1 MGLRGTGSF
10 VSIGGVEWRVD
21 IEVEG
26 YEGKAD
32 EISFPADEPLVIEWP
47 ETDRLDPWEGST
59 ATLRIISD
67 TDRQWTDLYSVERA
81 KVRLTVYRNGA
92 SYWYGTLDTEFYE
105 EPYESFSGYEVSLTF
120 SDLAVL
126 EHIDYD
132 LTGTVTL
139 AEIFS
144 HGLQL
149 AGLNPIYDVKSSS
162 MFDDGEPVTLTALC
176 ARSDNFY
183 DEEGKPMNYKE
194 VITGILQPLGLKL
207 RQTGYVFTV
216 YDLNGAY
223 GATEPFG
230 YPILPE
236 KIEWNG
242 DSQTMAMADVAQKIT
257 VSFSPYGESELLT
270 DELEY
275 AGKTSADVYNATVN
289 NPDDATYGEYY
300 TFFND
305 YRTQMSSTSENA
317 ANEYI
322 DFNLFLSADNGKGL
336 GWVNPAARYAQFVP
350 VFGDAAERAAV
361 AWYVAVGQCSINQDR
376 TPRAKLSRIINPSYW
391 RDSSHGSSTVILRSK
406 RVYVAGCAAQSMGAP
421 HYLRLVLPLLMDARY
436 NPFDSSTDNDAN
448 EKDHDYYYKVRTG
461 YMFIPVSATIY
472 DSPEGG
478 NALCHYNN
486 YAAAQG
492 YGTRYAGNGSWLPGA
507 ATVGDMWLE
516 YYSTSDLKE
525 DSGIR
530 GWKNNRT
537 LIGRP
542 ELASGRPSGGGKRRY
557 DGLTAKE
564 KKLDDGEYIV
574 WPEEG
579 GWLEIAVYE
588 GFRGFDYGK
597 TDESFDGGSVYWD
610 GVSANGVGVPE
621 MIGSTEV
628 WREYPMRRWLRWM
641 MYGAPTVDIV
651 SGVGNLESA
660 DVEDVEYT
668 GWIERSAKEGLE
680 ISTVYGTVTPAT
692 PAARGAIIRQSTGEL
707 VQRMTR
713 AGVTDAP
720 ERLLIGTAMS
730 QYCDRHLK
738 FSGEAHLTGNCALT
752 CRERLHGDRVFWVA
766 ADRQNVITDTTETT
780 IIELSEEIYKAIE
793 EVEQ

>member
-10 VSIGGVEWRVD
+10 VSIGGVEWKVD

-32 EISFPADEPLVIEWP
+32 DISFPADEPLVIEWP

-67 TDRQWTDLYSVERA
+67 TDRQWTDLYSIERA
-81 KVRLTVYRNGA
+81 KVRLMVYRNGA

-105 EPYESFSGYEVSLTF
+105 EPYESLSGYEVNLTF

-132 LTGTVTL
+132 LTGAVTL
-139 AEIFS
+139 AEILS

-149 AGLNPIYDVKSSS
+149 AGLDPIYNDLTTTI
-162 MFDDGEPVTLTALC
+162 FEDGETVTLTKLC

-207 RQTGYVFTV
+207 RQTGYAFTI

-230 YPILPE
+230 YPVLPK

-242 DSQTMAMADVAQKIT
+242 DSQTMGMAEVAQKIT
-257 VSFSPYGESELLT
+257 VSFSPYGGTELLT

-275 AGKTSADVYNATVN
+275 TGKTSSDVANTTVN
-289 NPDDATYGEYY
+289 NPNDPDYGEYY

-305 YRTQMSSTSENA
+305 YRTQMQSSAENS

-322 DFNLFLSADNGKGL
+322 DFNLFLSADKGKGL

-361 AWYVAVGQCSINQDR
+361 AWYVAIGQCSINQNR
-376 TPRAKLSRIINPSYW
+376 TPKAKLSRIINPSFW
-391 RDSSHGSSTVILRSK
+391 RNSSHGSSTVIFRSK
-406 RVYVAGCAAQSMGAP
+406 RVYVAGCAADGMDTP

-436 NPFDSSTDNDAN
+436 NPFDSTADNDAN

-461 YMFIPVSATIY
+461 YVFIPVSVTIY

-478 NALCHYNN
+478 NALCHYDNHT
-486 YAAAQG
+486 AAQT
-492 YGTRYAGNGSWLPGA
+492 YGTKYAGNGSWQPGEA
-507 ATVGDMWLE
+507 AVGDLWLE

-542 ELASGRPSGGGKRRY
+542 ELGQGRPSSGGGKGRY
-557 DGLTAKE
+557 SGLTAKE
-564 KKLDDGEYIV
+564 KKLDDGEYIT
-574 WPEEG
+574 WPEQG

-588 GFRGFDYGK
+588 GYRGFDY
-597 TDESFDGGSVYWD
+597 DQSDSFDLSPYWD
-610 GVSANGVGVPE
+610 GVSQNGVGVPV
-621 MIGSTEV
+621 INGSSEA
-628 WREYPMRRWLRWM
+628 WLEYPMRRWLRWM

-651 SGVGNLESA
+651 SGIGNLEA
-660 DVEDVEYT
+660 TDVDDVEYT
-668 GWIERSAKEGLE
+668 GWIERSAKEGLD
-680 ISTVYGTVTPAT
+680 ISTIYGTVSSPT
-692 PAARGAIIRQSTGEL
+692 PAARGAIIRKSNGEL
-707 VQRMTR
+707 VSRLTR

-730 QYCDRHLK
+730 QYSDRHLK
-738 FSGEAHLTGNCALT
+738 FSGEALLTGTCALT
-752 CRERLHGDRVFWVA
+752 CTERLHGDRVFWIA
-766 ADRQNVITDTTETT
+766 ADRQNAITDTTETT
-780 IIELSEEIYKAIE
+780 IIELSNEVYKAIE
-793 EVEQ
+793 EVEE